1 MLQIQLYQQNHC
13 VFTDCTGMLPY
24 KELPSR
30 PGEVTFSPKYTE
42 TDKAKQNEKTEEFVP
57 NERIRRKPENTT
69 NETDINNSPDNA
81 QSIHNRMLTE
91 LERTDG
97 HDMNLNKELENIKK
111 NQVRIEECSN

>member
-1 MLQIQLYQQNHC
+1 MC
-13 VFTDCTGMLPY
+13 VLR
-24 KELPSR
+24 SR
-30 PGEVTFSPKYTE
+30 DS
-42 TDKAKQNEKTEEFVP
+42 

-69 NETDINNSPDNA
+69 NETDINNLPDNA